1 MAKRR
6 RLTAPDTA
14 ELEQLEAGFAA
25 KPSISPFETKSS
37 TPPIAQ
43 VAAEAATLNGMTAV
57 TDRLALAQDQGDAAR
72 WRDAQDAGLVA
83 EMLSLDQ
90 IDADFIR
97 RDRMVEDEEAMAEL
111 LESLRVHGLRT
122 PIEVT
127 RDGGS
132 YGLISGFRRLNAFRR
147 LAETDPRFT
156 EIPAF
161 IREAGSGQGAYVSM
175 VEENELRSNLSPYE
189 RGRIAVLAV
198 GQGVFASTEA
208 AVDVLF
214 AAASKAKRSKVRSFA
229 MVHEALG
236 DLLQHPVA
244 LSEKSG
250 LKLASALRDG
260 AQTKLRQALAG
271 VGELDPKTEWALLE
285 AALKTSP
292 APSKDKARGGRPQ
305 QVQRLSPVAL
315 SGGGDVIAE
324 VSAGELRIRIRGKE
338 VSAEDAQNIV
348 EQLAGYLGE
357 FRSET

>member
-6 RLTAPDTA
+6 RLTAPDTS

-83 EMLSLDQ
+83 EPLPLDQ

-127 RDGGS
+127 RDGEG
-132 YGLISGFRRLNAFRR
+132 YGLISGFRRLNAFQR
-147 LAETDPRFT
+147 LAETDSRFN

-161 IREAGSGQGAYVSM
+161 IRQAGSGQGAYVSM
-175 VEENELRSNLSPYE
+175 VEENELRANLSPYE

-250 LKLASALRDG
+250 LKLAAALRDG
-260 AQTKLRQALAG
+260 AQTELRQALAG
-271 VGELDPKTEWALLE
+271 VGELDPKSEWALLE
-285 AALKTSP
+285 ATLRTKPTVET
-292 APSKDKARGGRPQ
+292 DKARGGRPQ

-315 SGGGDVIAE
+315 PGGGNILAE
-324 VSAGELRIRIRGKE
+324 VSAGELRIRVKGKDI
-338 VSAEDAQNIV
+338 SAEDGRAIV
-348 EQLAGYLGE
+348 EQLGSYLGE

>member
-25 KPSISPFETKSS
+25 KPSISPFETHSS
-37 TPPIAQ
+37 APPIAQ
-43 VAAEAATLNGMTAV
+43 VAAEAATLNGMAGV

-83 EMLSLDQ
+83 EKLPLDQ
-90 IDADFIR
+90 IDADYIR
-97 RDRMVEDEEAMAEL
+97 RDRMVEDEEAMSEL

-127 RDGGS
+127 RDGEG
-132 YGLISGFRRLNAFRR
+132 YGLISGFRRLDAFRR
-147 LAETDPRFT
+147 LSEADPQFS

-189 RGRIAVLAV
+189 RGRIAVLAA
-198 GQGVFASTEA
+198 GQGVFASPEA

-214 AAASKAKRSKVRSFA
+214 AAASKAKRSKVRGFA

-244 LSEKSG
+244 LSEKAG
-250 LKLASALRDG
+250 LKLAAALRDG
-260 AQTKLRQALAG
+260 AQSKLRQALAG
-271 VGELDPKTEWALLE
+271 AGELDSKSEWALLE
-285 AALKTSP
+285 TALKVTPDLAKVKS
-292 APSKDKARGGRPQ
+292 RGGRPQ
-305 QVQRLSPVAL
+305 QVHRLSPGPL
-315 SGGGDVIAE
+315 PGGGEIFAE
-324 VSAGELRIRIRGKE
+324 VSSGELRIRICGRE
-338 VSAEDAQNIV
+338 FSVDDAQEVVDQIAK
-348 EQLAGYLGE
+348 QL
-357 FRSET
+357 T

>member
-6 RLTAPDTA
+6 RLTAPDTS

-37 TPPIAQ
+37 PPPIAQ
-43 VAAEAATLNGMTAV
+43 VAGEAAALNGMAGV

-97 RDRMVEDEEAMAEL
+97 RDRMVEDVEAMDEL

-127 RDGGS
+127 REGEGF
-132 YGLISGFRRLNAFRR
+132 GLISGFRRLEAFRK
-147 LAETDPRFT
+147 LAETDPRFA

-161 IREAGSGQGAYVSM
+161 IREAGSGQDAYVSM
-175 VEENELRSNLSPYE
+175 VEENELRANLSPYE
-189 RGRIAVLAV
+189 RGRIAVLAA

-229 MVHEALG
+229 VVHEALG

-244 LSEKSG
+244 LSEKAG
-250 LKLASALRDG
+250 LKIASALREG
-260 AQTKLRQALAG
+260 AQAELRQALAG
-271 VGELDPKTEWALLE
+271 AGALDAKTEWGLLE
-285 AALKTSP
+285 AALKTNS
-292 APSKDKARGGRPQ
+292 APGKDKARGGRPQ
-305 QVQRLSPVAL
+305 QVQRLTPVPL
-315 SGGGDVIAE
+315 PGGGDVLGE
-324 VSAGELRIRIRGKE
+324 VSASELRLRIRRKDLSKDEAKI
-338 VSAEDAQNIV
+338 IV
-348 EQLAGYLGE
+348 EQIARY
-357 FRSET
+357 FT